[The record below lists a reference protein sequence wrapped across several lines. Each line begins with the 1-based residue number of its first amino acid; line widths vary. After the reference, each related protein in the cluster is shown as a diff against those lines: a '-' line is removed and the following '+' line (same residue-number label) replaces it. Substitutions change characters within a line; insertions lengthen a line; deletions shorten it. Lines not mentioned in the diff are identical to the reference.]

1 MQPSV
6 AVQNFLSTPSTPT
19 VAALGDISPMQEES
33 PERIPCPVA
42 EMAILAPQ
50 GTGHQFSS
58 VLLPIADEDT
68 PVLTADQLSTFT
80 RATSANTGESSA
92 IGPYSQ
98 PAPARDV
105 QTSDDLNDSMIRALT
120 EAVEQQVVP
129 AQNAGGTRATITP
142 EKAQLRME
150 VQSMQQQLVSTQ
162 MLANDAI
169 ELQRRQAQTELDNQ
183 QAAFLVAQLRVTN
196 EVQASMQW

>member
-6 AVQNFLSTPSTPT
+6 ADQIFLSTPSTPN
-19 VAALGDISPMQEES
+19 VAPLGDISPMQVES
-33 PERIPCPVA
+33 PERIPCSVA
-42 EMAILAPQ
+42 EMAIPAPQ

-80 RATSANTGESSA
+80 RATANMGESSA
-92 IGPYSQ
+92 AGPYSQ

-129 AQNAGGTRATITP
+129 TQNAGGTRATSL
-142 EKAQLRME
+142 LRK
-150 VQSMQQQLVSTQ
+150 L
-162 MLANDAI
+162 N
-169 ELQRRQAQTELDNQ
+169 
-183 QAAFLVAQLRVTN
+183 
-196 EVQASMQW
+196 